1 MTLREL
7 ALAVVAAYDH
17 RMRDELCMLSFCQAV
32 ERLRAELDA
41 PVFALAPPAGELATL
56 PRELQAM
63 THVSAI
69 LGALPPPARFRTI
82 IVVALA
88 LAPDIF
94 TGTEYAKLIDN
105 AKGSGQRSSTAP
117 GSSGNGADTRTEQ
130 I

>member
-7 ALAVVAAYDH
+7 ALSVVAAYDH
-17 RMRDELCMLSFCQAV
+17 RFRDELCMMAFCQAV
-32 ERLRAELDA
+32 ERLRSELDA
-41 PVFALAPPAGELATL
+41 PVFSLVPSLEPESL

-69 LGALPPPARFRTI
+69 LGALPRPARFRTI
-82 IVVALA
+82 LVVALA

-94 TGTEYAKLIDN
+94 TGSVYAKLIEN
-105 AKGSGQRSSTAP
+105 AKSQRPSAP
-117 GSSGNGADTRTEQ
+117 PDSSGHGTEQ